1 MASLLRW
8 HLPAPSRLEV
18 LAVRLA
24 WLALMGLALGWFVSV
39 GWDVATGRVPVWHGL
54 LALLLVCAWA
64 GVTLPLVRSVG
75 TLPPVLLI
83 WREADRDHE
92 AAWLDVSGQPVH
104 VRVLVDLGFGVGVRC
119 TWSVEARV
127 RWVPASALTTEV
139 RWRLF
144 QGRHQAVASS
154 GLLPDE
160 KPKLQSLAQR
170 PARTPPSPIRQTP
183 RAHHGRRQA

>member
-18 LAVRLA
+18 LAVRLV
-24 WLALMGLALGWFVSV
+24 WLALMVLALGWFVSV
-39 GWDVATGRVPVWHGL
+39 GWDVATGRVPVWYGF
-54 LALLLVCAWA
+54 LALLLVFAWA

-75 TLPPVLLI
+75 SLSPLLLI
-83 WREADRDHE
+83 WRDADRDHE

-119 TWSVEARV
+119 TWSVETRV
-127 RWVPASALTTEV
+127 RWVPASALATEV

-160 KPKLQSLAQR
+160 KPKLPSLAPR
-170 PARTPPSPIRQTP
+170 PARTPPSPTRQTP
-183 RAHHGRRQA
+183 RAHSRRQA

>member
-24 WLALMGLALGWFVSV
+24 WVALMVLALGWFVSV
-39 GWDVATGRVPVWHGL
+39 GWDVAAGRVPMWHGL

-64 GVTLPLVRSVG
+64 GVTLPLVRAVS
-75 TLPPVLLI
+75 TLSPLLLI

-92 AAWLDVSGQPVH
+92 AAWLDVSGQQVH

-119 TWSVEARV
+119 TWSVDTCV

-160 KPKLQSLAQR
+160 KPKLPSLAPR
-170 PARTPPSPIRQTP
+170 PARTSQSPSRQSP

>member
-24 WLALMGLALGWFVSV
+24 WVALMVLALGWFVSV
-39 GWDVATGRVPVWHGL
+39 GWDVATGRVPMWHGP
-54 LALLLVCAWA
+54 LAMLLVLAWA

-75 TLPPVLLI
+75 TLSPLLLI

-92 AAWLDVSGQPVH
+92 ACWLDVSGKPMH

-119 TWSVEARV
+119 SSPAQVRV
-127 RWVPASALTTEV
+127 RWVPLSALTTEV

-160 KPKLQSLAQR
+160 KLQLPSLAQR
-170 PARTPPSPIRQTP
+170 PARTPQAPIRQTP
-183 RAHHGRRQA
+183 RAHGRRQA